1 MIGGS
6 ARAAGAIHWT
16 VSLVGLRQCAHHPC
30 SCSAPSRSRLLR
42 SERNPRH
49 RERGPLMHVSFPHWF
64 GATSVHSAGDGSPPC
79 RGSLDSRECST
90 PARRPAAS
98 GKRRAREKRGFPS
111 STLFRPF
118 RPSAPS
124 RWHHRTPTSSMR
136 SEEHTSEL
144 QSPYDLVCRL
154 LLEKKK

>member
-1 MIGGS
+1 MALFTPRMRGPRCDSARATVKYCADATPLTPHHDRIMIGGS

-111 STLFRPF
+111 STLF
-118 RPSAPS
+118 
-124 RWHHRTPTSSMR
+124 
-136 SEEHTSEL
+136 
-144 QSPYDLVCRL
+144 
-154 LLEKKK
+154 